1 MAPGPSLNTAHSG
14 VFSVSVLLSGREL
27 EEKGSL
33 SPVKGGEVTLAWKGD
48 GKRKITGGERCGNT
62 LEKCCLILI
71 PCLNLKKKKKK
82 KKNRIEGDVFL

>member
-33 SPVKGGEVTLAWKGD
+33 SPVKGGEVTLAWKRWEKKD
-48 GKRKITGGERCGNT
+48 YRRGKVWKHFGKVLSHPHPLPKFKE
-62 LEKCCLILI
+62 
-71 PCLNLKKKKKK
+71 KKKKKR
-82 KKNRIEGDVFL
+82 RIE